1 MRIAIIGAGGVGGY
15 YSAKLTQAG
24 HDVTLLARGEHLE
37 AILKNGMVIKD
48 HDTTFSVPVTATNRP
63 DDLLGAEWAMLA
75 VKSYSVAELAD
86 TIVMLAKNGTAIVP
100 ALNGVTTAETL
111 EAIGVPRA
119 QILGGTTIMNAHKV
133 APGVIERLSKKERFA
148 VGELDGTM
156 SARGEAIAAAM
167 RSAGDEAVATKEI
180 VLELWQKF
188 NMLCACAAACG
199 MARSNLGAVR
209 DTELGRLLI
218 DRAVREI
225 AAVARAMQ
233 VPIPVN
239 QEAEALA
246 KIAALPAT
254 LKPSFV
260 LDIERGGP
268 TELDVLSGAVSRFGK
283 QTGVPTPVHDTA
295 AAVLALNGTRNH

>member
-1 MRIAIIGAGGVGGY
+1 M
-15 YSAKLTQAG
+15 TQAG
-24 HDVTLLARGEHLE
+24 HELTLLERGEHLE

-111 EAIGVPRA
+111 EALGVPRA

-225 AAVARAMQ
+225 AAVARAMH
-233 VPIPVN
+233 VPIPVD

-295 AAVLALNGTRNH
+295 AAVLALNGTRTH

>member
-156 SARGEAIAAAM
+156 SARAESIAAAM

-295 AAVLALNGTRNH
+295 AAVLAVNGTRNH

>member
-37 AILKNGMVIKD
+37 AIRRNGMVIRD
-48 HDTTFSVPVTATNRP
+48 HGATFSVPVKATDRP
-63 DDLLGAEWAMLA
+63 DDLRGAEWAMLA

-86 TIVMLAKNGTAIVP
+86 VIVMLAKSGTAIVP

-111 EAIGVPRA
+111 EALGVPRA

-133 APGVIERLSKKERFA
+133 SPGVIERLSKRERFA
-148 VGELDGTM
+148 VGELDGTL
-156 SARGEAIAAAM
+156 SPRAEAIAAAM

-199 MARSNLGAVR
+199 MARSDLGTVR

-225 AAVARAMQ
+225 AAVARAMH
-233 VPIPVN
+233 VPIPAN

-268 TELDVLSGAVSRFGK
+268 TELDVLSGAVSRFGRE
-283 QTGVPTPVHDTA
+283 TGVPTPVHDTA
-295 AAVLALNGTRNH
+295 AAVLGKS

>member
-15 YSAKLTQAG
+15 YGAKLAQAG
-24 HDVTLLARGEHLE
+24 HDVTLLARGEHLD
-37 AILKNGMVIKD
+37 AIRKNGIVIKD
-48 HDTTFSVPVTATNRP
+48 HGASFAVPVNATDRAE
-63 DDLLGAEWAMLA
+63 DLRGAEWAMLA
-75 VKSYSVAELAD
+75 VKSYSIKELA
-86 TIVMLAKNGTAIVP
+86 TVLVMLAKSGTAIVP
-100 ALNGVTTAETL
+100 ALNGVTAAEDL
-111 EAIGVPRA
+111 AALGVPRS

-133 APGVIERLSKKERFA
+133 APGVIARLSQRERFA

-156 SARGEAIAAAM
+156 SARAEAIAAAM
-167 RSAGDEAVATKEI
+167 RSAGDEAVATREI
-180 VLELWQKF
+180 VLELWMKF

-199 MARSNLGAVR
+199 MARSELGPIR

-225 AAVARAMQ
+225 AAVARAMR
-233 VPIPVN
+233 VPIPAT
-239 QEAEALA
+239 QEDDALA
-246 KIAALPAT
+246 RIAALPPT

-260 LDIERGGP
+260 LDVERGGP

-295 AAVLALNGTRNH
+295 AAVLPR